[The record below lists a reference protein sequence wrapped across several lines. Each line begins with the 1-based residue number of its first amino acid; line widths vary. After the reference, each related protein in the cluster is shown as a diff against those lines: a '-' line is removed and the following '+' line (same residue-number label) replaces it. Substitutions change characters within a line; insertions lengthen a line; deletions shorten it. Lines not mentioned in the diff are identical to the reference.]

1 MMMRLDNLQFIG
13 LLPHWMR
20 GDAANV
26 GLANGIDKVSAPV
39 IKRLPLLSTWDKIDE
54 LDEWEL
60 DEIAWEWNL
69 FWYALNAPIET
80 KRQLIKT
87 GLQVWSKLGTPW
99 ACEQVISAYFGT
111 GYISEWFEYGG
122 KPGTFKVYSTNPE
135 ITGDRVNEFL
145 YILNMV
151 KRGSAQLDGIFITLT
166 GEMPLYTGFSVHDI
180 SRETYKIGD
189 TLDSGP
195 IIVDYPTLIG
205 GVVVMPEYPDL
216 IDGVV
221 VPKDPYT
228 LTGDSVVIVTG
239 GGEDSGGASDTTVN
253 TSGVIVSAEAPEI
266 VDGTVYT
273 TGTLSADGIL
283 TL

>member
-99 ACEQVISAYFGT
+99 ACEQVISAYFGD
-111 GYISEWFEYGG
+111 GYIREWFEYDGD
-122 KPGTFKVYSTNPE
+122 PGRFRVVSSNPAITNE
-135 ITGDRVNEFL
+135 RLNEFL
-145 YILNMV
+145 YILEMV
-151 KRGSAQLDGIFITLT
+151 KRGSAHLDGIYITLT
-166 GEMPLYTGFSVHDI
+166 GEMRLHAGVGV
-180 SRETYKIGD
+180 REVGYETVELGA
-189 TLDSGP
+189 
-195 IIVDYPTLIG
+195 DYESIMERL
-205 GVVVMPEYPDL
+205 
-216 IDGVV
+216 
-221 VPKDPYT
+221 
-228 LTGDSVVIVTG
+228 
-239 GGEDSGGASDTTVN
+239 
-253 TSGVIVSAEAPEI
+253 EALE
-266 VDGTVYT
+266 V
-273 TGTLSADGIL
+273 
-283 TL
+283 

>member
-39 IKRLPLLSTWDKIDE
+39 IKRMPLLSTWDKIDE

-69 FWYALNAPIET
+69 FWYAINAPTET

-99 ACEQVISAYFGT
+99 ACEQVISAYFGD
-111 GYISEWFEYGG
+111 GYIREWFEYDGE
-122 KPGTFKVYSTNPE
+122 PGRFRVYSTSVD
-135 ITGDRVNEFL
+135 ITDSQFSSFI

-151 KRGSAQLDGIFITLT
+151 KRGSAHLDGIYITLT
-166 GEMPLYTGFSVHDI
+166 GEMPLHAGIGLHETSH
-180 SRETYKIGD
+180 ETYKIGY
-189 TLDSGP
+189 
-195 IIVDYPTLIG
+195 DYK
-205 GVVVMPEYPDL
+205 E
-216 IDGVV
+216 
-221 VPKDPYT
+221 
-228 LTGDSVVIVTG
+228 
-239 GGEDSGGASDTTVN
+239 
-253 TSGVIVSAEAPEI
+253 
-266 VDGTVYT
+266 
-273 TGTLSADGIL
+273 
-283 TL
+283 